1 MSNDI
6 TADSRTVAQMRTD
19 LQEVGRL
26 LRGAGH
32 LEPQTQ
38 RELASLLEE
47 LGSELDPAAPP
58 SPQTTR
64 LAETVGRLARS
75 LHDQQHVGLL
85 ATARDRLEE
94 AARAAEVEAPV
105 VTGIVRRFIDVLG
118 SIGI

>member
-1 MSNDI
+1 MSDD
-6 TADSRTVAQMRTD
+6 TSPSPQTVAQMRDD
-19 LQEVGRL
+19 LQELGRL

-32 LEPQTQ
+32 LNPATQ
-38 RELASLLEE
+38 RELAGLLEE
-47 LGSELDPAAPP
+47 FGRELDPATLP
-58 SPQTTR
+58 SAQTTH
-64 LAETVGRLARS
+64 LAETVSRVARS
-75 LHDQQHVGLL
+75 VHEQQHAGLL